1 MSVEIKQIE
10 DVFILRLEETFD
22 MYSAP
27 AVRESLIK
35 FMTRLDE
42 QPVKKGVLFDFENV
56 SYIDSSAIGVI
67 AFFHNQCMKRSV
79 TCIFVNLGSQTKK
92 VFALT
97 GLNYTIYDSVEEGVK
112 KLVENFKETG
122 K

>member
-1 MSVEIKQIE
+1 MSVEVKKIG

-35 FMTRLDE
+35 FMTRLDTE
-42 QPVKKGVLFDFENV
+42 QSKKGVLFDFGNV

-67 AFFHNQCMKRSV
+67 AFFYNQCMKRSL
-79 TCIFVNLGSQTKK
+79 TCVFVSLGSQAKK
-92 VFALT
+92 VLSLT
-97 GLNYTIYDSVEEGVK
+97 GLRYPIYDTVEEGVK
-112 KLVENFKETG
+112 ILTSNE
-122 K
+122 